1 MIVAQQLCAR
11 CRRRVKRSY
20 GDVAPVI
27 VDALDQK
34 ALEDAVRRAAPTHV
48 VHELTALP
56 KAGAR
61 RASDLEP
68 TNRLRD
74 EATRNLLAAAIA
86 ARAQRIVVGS
96 FALIGSAAGALTSD
110 GQDMSRRRKDWSQPT
125 HEPSSSHLLASS
137 EYVRQWVSRETASVS
152 GRRRWHGLRH
162 SARYRR
168 RHHAPRSR
176 SGRPCRGSRDR
187 RFVGRGEL
195 IGLYR
200 AP

>member
-86 ARAQRIVVGS
+86 ARVQRIVVGS
-96 FALIGSAAGALTSD
+96 FALIGSAPGALTSD
-110 GQDMSRRRKDWSQPT
+110 GQIDAASLAVRSMESQILKAARRGVIEGVVLRYGLFYEPAIHRLKSVTQTTNNT
-125 HEPSSSHLLASS
+125 HSLG
-137 EYVRQWVSRETASVS
+137 SV
-152 GRRRWHGLRH
+152 
-162 SARYRR
+162 
-168 RHHAPRSR
+168 P
-176 SGRPCRGSRDR
+176 
-187 RFVGRGEL
+187 
-195 IGLYR
+195 IGQI
-200 AP
+200 